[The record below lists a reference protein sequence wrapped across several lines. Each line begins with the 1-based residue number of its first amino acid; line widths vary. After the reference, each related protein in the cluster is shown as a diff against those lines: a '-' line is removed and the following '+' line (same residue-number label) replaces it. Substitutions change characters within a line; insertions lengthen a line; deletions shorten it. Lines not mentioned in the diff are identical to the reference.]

1 MLNERTVTVLT
12 STPGGEMYFPLEKIC
27 VENMCE
33 GSDYM
38 DMSSSEA
45 TTLRRPPAVRFI
57 ERRPILA
64 AIILWIA
71 DVILSISVQ
80 LSIKT
85 LFPGAQADYLAL
97 FPLVLVPV
105 LLLTWLGWWHEA
117 GFNSP
122 SAWRNLALLWLPAL
136 LVLVLPLVRGLKP
149 VDVGTLA
156 TLSLGYLLVGFR
168 EESLYR
174 GLMLRMLQPIGPVR
188 AVILAGVLFGAAHL
202 GNFFIRSSPALVMAQ
217 IVGATCFGIA
227 MGALRLRTGTIWFLI
242 LIHALS
248 DLFLR
253 YTLLPAIPL
262 EVARDIVLLIY
273 GIYLLRLLHRE
284 HAQRAHTSDSASLP
298 VTVAP
303 PPASLSQ

>member
-1 MLNERTVTVLT
+1 MNV
-12 STPGGEMYFPLEKIC
+12 
-27 VENMCE
+27 
-33 GSDYM
+33 
-38 DMSSSEA
+38 SSSEA
-45 TTLRRPPAVRFI
+45 DNMVRSPALAFI

-64 AIILWIA
+64 AVTLWIA
-71 DVILSISVQ
+71 DVILSIGVQ
-80 LSIKT
+80 LSIKA
-85 LFPGAQADYLAL
+85 LFPGARADYLAL

-122 SAWRNLALLWLPAL
+122 SSWRNLALLWLPAL
-136 LVLVLPLVRGLKP
+136 LVLVVPLVRGLKP
-149 VDVGTLA
+149 VAVATVT

-174 GLMLRMLQPIGPVR
+174 GLMLRVLQPIGPVR

-202 GNFFIRSSPALVMAQ
+202 GNFLIRSNPALVMAQ

-248 DLFLR
+248 DLFLQ

-262 EVARDIVLLIY
+262 EVARDIVLLVF
-273 GIYLLRLLHRE
+273 GIYLLRMLHRE
-284 HAQRAHTSDSASLP
+284 QVERAQPSNSGSFPGTAVTSAAP
-298 VTVAP
+298 VRR
-303 PPASLSQ
+303 